1 MAMAMAVV
9 VMMKAMNIGG
19 ELVKVMV
26 GIFSYLWKERVETA
40 KIEKRV
46 LMMEFWS

>member
-1 MAMAMAVV
+1 MDMVLV

-26 GIFSYLWKERVETA
+26 GIFSYFWKERVET
-40 KIEKRV
+40 EK
-46 LMMEFWS
+46 

>member
-1 MAMAMAVV
+1 VVAMDMVVV

-26 GIFSYLWKERVETA
+26 GIFSYLWKERVET
-40 KIEKRV
+40 EK
-46 LMMEFWS
+46 